1 MKTASK
7 ILTVILLVTIV
18 MSMAACGNKV
28 DREGL
33 WENATYVK
41 DTTVGDGEKT
51 VKCDVVVGENSITI
65 TVKTDAATFGE
76 ALYENEL
83 INDPSFFDTCNGIKA
98 DWNKDQ
104 AYWAFY
110 NGENYM
116 DVGVDKATIS
126 GGEHYRLV
134 YTQ

>member
-1 MKTASK
+1 MVLS
-7 ILTVILLVTIV
+7 I
-18 MSMAACGNKV
+18 AACGNKV
-28 DREGL
+28 DRAGL

-41 DTTVGDGEKT
+41 DTTVGEGEKT
-51 VKCDVVVGENSITI
+51 VKCDVVVGEDVITI
-65 TVKTDAATFGE
+65 TIKTDAETFGA

-83 INDPSFFDTCNGIKA
+83 INDPSFFDVCNGIKA
-98 DWNKDQ
+98 DWDKDN

-110 NGENYM
+110 NGDDYM
-116 DVGVDKATIS
+116 TVGVDQATIS

>member
-1 MKTASK
+1 MKTTSK
-7 ILTVILLVTIV
+7 ILTLIVVIAMVLSI
-18 MSMAACGNKV
+18 AACGNKV

-41 DTTVGDGEKT
+41 DTTVGEGEKT

-65 TVKTDAATFGE
+65 TIKTDAATFGA

-83 INDPSFFDTCNGIKA
+83 VNDPSFFNVCNGITA
-98 DWNKDQ
+98 DWDKDQ

-110 NGENYM
+110 NGDDYM
-116 DVGVDKATIS
+116 TVGVDQAAIS